1 MSTSTGRTGRTEP
14 SSWALGA
21 SVFAGIVM
29 ATIGVLQFFEGL
41 VGIIDGNKF
50 LVKTPNYVFE
60 LNVTAWGWVH
70 LILGAV
76 MALTGCFI
84 LTGNIVART
93 VGAMIAGLSA
103 VLNFIW
109 LPHYPVWAILI
120 IAIDVVVIWALTTGR
135 ADPLDG

>member
-1 MSTSTGRTGRTEP
+1 
-14 SSWALGA
+14 
-21 SVFAGIVM
+21 M
-29 ATIGVLQFFEGL
+29 ATIGLLQFFEGL

-70 LILGAV
+70 LILGLV
-76 MALTGCFI
+76 LVLTGCFI

-93 VGAMIAGLSA
+93 VGAMLAGLSA

-109 LPHYPVWAILI
+109 LPHYPVWSILI
-120 IAIDVVVIWALTTGR
+120 IAIDIVVIWALTTGR